1 MKLKGSNANRL
12 KPELKEKMEKTLKR
26 MEKTREVREMQ
37 LQDKINEKLLWLKEQ
52 EKLGAETIQ
61 KLTKQIEGI
70 QVQVHRIQGA
80 IVVLND
86 LNKSEEKVID
96 VPEKKE

>member
-1 MKLKGSNANRL
+1 MKIKGINADKL
-12 KPELKEKMEKTLKR
+12 KPEVKERMEKTLRR

-37 LQDKINEKLLWLKEQ
+37 LQDKINEKLLWLKDQ
-52 EKLGAETIQ
+52 EKLGQETIQ

-70 QVQVHRIQGA
+70 QTQVHRIQGA

-86 LNKSEEKVID
+86 LNKPEEKEE
-96 VPEKKE
+96 VPTEKKE